1 MDTPTHILL
10 GAVTA
15 QLGFRQRIGPEA
27 TWVAAGAA
35 ILPDLDIL
43 VVPFLSLTGAELD
56 ELASLAIHRGLSH
69 SLLASVILSLPVAL
83 IWWWFRRRNRRH
95 ALAAPS
101 APNPASRDRKGAD
114 DLSDPKRARRRPP
127 FWLLYACVLVALLA
141 APLLDW
147 CTSYG
152 TQLLAP
158 LTNKRY
164 AIDVVPI
171 VDIIYTPLLI
181 LTLLA
186 CHLVRRISRGQAV
199 RATLIIGWVG
209 FLLSVAYLA
218 SGRVMHNWAARQAR
232 HAAGVAQEKIIAVD
246 AYPAI
251 GTIFLWR
258 TVVETDDEW
267 IAMRAHRFSRQP
279 PEAWARQTVAKADNR
294 WVRRARQLPEGR
306 TYDWFT
312 GHRTRASYSLE
323 GGQHVVELHDMRYCW
338 PLEGV
343 ESFWPLTVIFSSD
356 GELLRV
362 GRERRY
368 RRGPFSSW
376 VARAWADIWNP

>member
-1 MDTPTHILL
+1 MTCATS
-10 GAVTA
+10 GR
-15 QLGFRQRIGPEA
+15 GFMA
-27 TWVAAGAA
+27 T
-35 ILPDLDIL
+35 
-43 VVPFLSLTGAELD
+43 
-56 ELASLAIHRGLSH
+56 RN
-69 SLLASVILSLPVAL
+69 SLLATKPLQQLFKLIDEVLEFGQGSLDGLGAL
-83 IWWWFRRRNRRH
+83 HI
-95 ALAAPS
+95 
-101 APNPASRDRKGAD
+101 
-114 DLSDPKRARRRPP
+114 
-127 FWLLYACVLVALLA
+127 
-141 APLLDW
+141 
-147 CTSYG
+147 
-152 TQLLAP
+152 
-158 LTNKRY
+158 
-164 AIDVVPI
+164 
-171 VDIIYTPLLI
+171 
-181 LTLLA
+181 
-186 CHLVRRISRGQAV
+186 
-199 RATLIIGWVG
+199 
-209 FLLSVAYLA
+209 
-218 SGRVMHNWAARQAR
+218 
-232 HAAGVAQEKIIAVD
+232 AAGVAQEKIIAVD

-279 PEAWARQTVAKADNR
+279 PETWARQTVAKADNR

-376 VARAWADIWNP
+376 VARTWADIWNP